1 MQQAQGVGPVVVPG
15 PDPGRQEE
23 PVTPDPDPTPG
34 RKSAPGRLP
43 ATAPPPQ
50 AQGLCP
56 PCPGRATQSSVTPRA
71 CDEDVPGL
79 GWTRLG
85 IREAAVPWAQSRSG
99 SSSETHRP
107 RGGQG
112 FSLPPPPLSTEGRGP
127 AAAPTRSA
135 QAGGDAHLAGNL
147 GPPLGWLTL
156 SLLQEGLHG
165 CCTGRSER
173 NPGRREGHPLWVGVT
188 GKIRDC
194 PVLLPHPGGG
204 HWVTPS
210 LMQCTR
216 GGLLPAAGRAP
227 WEGRG
232 GCRGTGWAGP
242 PQLSCLA
249 TPRSAHSPLLAAG
262 ACWVMRAERGE
273 SRRAGQLGSPGISY
287 NEGTEAPTLRAHV
300 HCILGELPCAH
311 LPGLL
316 CLGDICDASS
326 QL

>member
-1 MQQAQGVGPVVVPG
+1 MTKTSRAWAGPG
-15 PDPGRQEE
+15 WASERLRFPGRRAAQA
-23 PVTPDPDPTPG
+23 PALRPTGPEAG
-34 RKSAPGRLP
+34 RASAFHHLLSLLRAEAQPPLPPARHRLGVMHILLG
-43 ATAPPPQ
+43 TWGPPP
-50 AQGLCP
+50 
-56 PCPGRATQSSVTPRA
+56 
-71 CDEDVPGL
+71 
-79 GWTRLG
+79 
-85 IREAAVPWAQSRSG
+85 
-99 SSSETHRP
+99 
-107 RGGQG
+107 
-112 FSLPPPPLSTEGRGP
+112 
-127 AAAPTRSA
+127 
-135 QAGGDAHLAGNL
+135 
-147 GPPLGWLTL
+147 GWLTL

-216 GGLLPAAGRAP
+216 GGLLPTAGRAP

-249 TPRSAHSPLLAAG
+249 TPLSAHSPLLAAG